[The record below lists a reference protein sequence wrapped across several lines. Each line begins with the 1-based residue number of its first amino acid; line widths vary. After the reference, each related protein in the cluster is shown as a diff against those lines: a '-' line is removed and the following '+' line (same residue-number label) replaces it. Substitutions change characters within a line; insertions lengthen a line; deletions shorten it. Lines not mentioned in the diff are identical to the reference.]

1 MLPTVHIHNYIDWV
15 NGGLTQFSCNHPCG
29 SNPECSQPRICSPVC
44 VIFYR
49 LIHLYPHLPWLH
61 CLLVVL
67 YKYCLCECVLVAV
80 KFKLN
85 FRSRSLQQ
93 VRLSLTPRLCQCRHT
108 QVWSP
113 VFIFAASSSP
123 VFVPCLFLLPLL
135 VLFLSLVYFCFLF
148 QSCFLSLVC
157 FCFLFWSCFCPLFI
171 SASSSGPVF
180 VPCLFLLPLLVL
192 FLSLVC
198 FCFLFQSCFLSL
210 VCFCFLFWSCFC
222 PLFISASS
230 SGPVFVP
237 CLFLHPLLVLFLS
250 LVYFC
255 FLFWSCFCPLSISA
269 FSSSPVFCPL
279 FVSAS
284 FSGPVFVPCLFLL
297 LLLVLFLSLVYF
309 CFLFW
314 SCFCPLFISAFSSG
328 PVFVPPL
335 SCDNLVA
342 MTKIKIVKKS
352 KLSIFTSDIQVTVF
366 HFWEFL
372 PSFMDAVFSPSLS
385 FHYYFHLSSLFN
397 ILFINWVWA
406 FFPCPSLF
414 LCLLALLYACITNL
428 SESADI
434 T

>member
-15 NGGLTQFSCNHPCG
+15 NGGLTQFSCSHPCG

-93 VRLSLTPRLCQCRHT
+93 VRLSLTPRLCQCRLT

-113 VFIFAASSSP
+113 VFIFAASSS
-123 VFVPCLFLLPLL
+123 
-135 VLFLSLVYFCFLF
+135 
-148 QSCFLSLVC
+148 
-157 FCFLFWSCFCPLFI
+157 
-171 SASSSGPVF
+171 PVF

-222 PLFISASS
+222 PLFISA
-230 SGPVFVP
+230 F
-237 CLFLHPLLVLFLS
+237 
-250 LVYFC
+250 
-255 FLFWSCFCPLSISA
+255 
-269 FSSSPVFCPL
+269 
-279 FVSAS
+279 

-297 LLLVLFLSLVYF
+297 LLLVLWLSLVYF
-309 CFLFW
+309 CILFW
-314 SCFCPLFISAFSSG
+314 SCFCPLFISASSSG
-328 PVFVPPL
+328 PVFVLCLFLLPLLVLIFVPPL

-342 MTKIKIVKKS
+342 MTKQQQKTKKS